1 MCGGLAGVS
10 VAHLT
15 LTRARAVGRYS
26 SETLTQ
32 NSAAGPTLGDQLVLV
47 FDNELDTTIPA
58 NTREEVDA
66 LVEIVP
72 RISDIECVPRTSA
85 TPCSGRRDGVPD
97 LPVCSCV
104 PASGMWGSGQTWT
117 S

>member
-1 MCGGLAGVS
+1 MATWLVNLFVQPHTRRCPHTNTCCG
-10 VAHLT
+10 
-15 LTRARAVGRYS
+15 ARYAN
-26 SETLTQ
+26 ETLTQ

-72 RISDIECVPRTSA
+72 RISDIECVPVSHERNA
-85 TPCSGRRDGVPD
+85 APWVLR
-97 LPVCSCV
+97 
-104 PASGMWGSGQTWT
+104 WGG
-117 S
+117 